1 MQKVPHSILFWSM
14 QMSDG
19 KIENISILIAEDEE
33 KLLRSMVEYL
43 QLFFSHVYATGD
55 GKSAYALYQ
64 SKHPDI
70 IIADIHM
77 PHMDGLT
84 LIKKIREKDRE
95 TKIIITTAHSDK
107 EKLLQAIEL
116 NLVKYL
122 IKPVQSNI
130 LKTLLFTLVE
140 EIQNTHTSIPLKDG
154 YSWNTET
161 KKLFYQNREIELKP
175 RERKV
180 LDLFISKAE
189 QTVSA
194 FDIYN
199 YLYEEQPERD
209 FSSDAI
215 TSLIKRLRQKLPK
228 GTLKSSYGVGYI
240 FFTK

>member
-1 MQKVPHSILFWSM
+1 
-14 QMSDG
+14 MSETR
-19 KIENISILIAEDEE
+19 IEDISILIAEDEE
-33 KLLRSMVEYL
+33 KLLHSMVEYL
-43 QLFFSHVYATGD
+43 QLFFTNVYATED
-55 GKSAYALYQ
+55 GKSAYALYKN
-64 SKHPDI
+64 KHPDI

-84 LIKKIREKDRE
+84 LIKKIREEDRA

-122 IKPVQSNI
+122 IKPVQSDI

-140 EIQNTHTSIPLKDG
+140 EIRSSHTSILLKEG
-154 YSWNTET
+154 YGWDKEK
-161 KKLFYQNREIELKP
+161 KKLFHNNNEVALKP

-180 LDLFISKAE
+180 LDLLINKAG

-194 FDIYN
+194 IDIYN
-199 YLYEEQPERD
+199 YLYEDQPERD
-209 FSSDAI
+209 FSSNAV

-228 GTLKSSYGVGYI
+228 ETLKSSYGVGYI